1 MHKLTQYIKEAL
13 SGYYPDS
20 ELRSIIKILY
30 TEVLHLSMV
39 DIYMGKDI
47 NLSVK
52 QVSEI
57 ESIVCRLQ
65 EYEPLQYIIGTAE
78 FYGLTL
84 NVAPGVL
91 IPRPET
97 TELVECIVKENQNRE
112 VRILDIGTGSGC
124 IALALNK
131 QLPQATVT
139 AWDVSDDALR
149 IASLNNV
156 KVNGKVRFEKVDVL
170 TVQPEKEIYDIIVSN
185 PPYIIDAEKKEMERN
200 VLDWE
205 PSLALFVPD
214 NDPLRFYRKI
224 SELGREMLRSG
235 GKVYFEINR
244 AFGKETKVMMKE
256 LGYTSVEVIKDL
268 SGNDRII
275 KAQK

>member
-1 MHKLTQYIKEAL
+1 MHKLTQYIKETL

-47 NLSVK
+47 NLSAK

-65 EYEPLQYIIGTAE
+65 EYEPLQYIIGIAE
-78 FYGLTL
+78 FCGLAL

-112 VRILDIGTGSGC
+112 INILDIGTGSGC
-124 IALALNK
+124 IALALDK
-131 QLPQATVT
+131 QLPQAIVT

-149 IASLNNV
+149 IASQNNV

-185 PPYIIDAEKKEMERN
+185 PPYITDAEKKDMERN

-244 AFGKETKVMMKE
+244 AFGKETKIMMEE
-256 LGYTSVEVIKDL
+256 LGYASVEVIKDL

>member
-13 SGYYPDS
+13 FGYYPDS
-20 ELRSIIKILY
+20 ELHSIIKILY

-47 NLSVK
+47 NLSAK

-97 TELVECIVKENQNRE
+97 TELVECIVKENQNKE
-112 VRILDIGTGSGC
+112 VNILDIGTGSGC
-124 IALALNK
+124 IALALDK
-131 QLPQATVT
+131 QLPQAIVT

-185 PPYIIDAEKKEMERN
+185 PPYIMDAEKKDMERN

-214 NDPLRFYRKI
+214 NEPLHFYRKI

>member
-1 MHKLTQYIKEAL
+1 MHKLTRYIKEAL

-47 NLSVK
+47 NLSAK

-65 EYEPLQYIIGTAE
+65 EYEPLQYIIGIAE
-78 FYGLTL
+78 FCGLAL

-112 VRILDIGTGSGC
+112 INILDIGTGSGC
-124 IALALNK
+124 IALALDK
-131 QLPQATVT
+131 QLPQAIVT

-149 IASLNNV
+149 IASQNNV

-185 PPYIIDAEKKEMERN
+185 PPYITDAEKKDMERN

-205 PSLALFVPD
+205 PSLALFVSD